1 VTCEHTHHPIQRQ
14 CVGHISDTGSVG
26 GSFLR
31 KQKIQDKVNKI
42 FLKGAR
48 DEILRYWVESRLMVK
63 PQIL

>member
-1 VTCEHTHHPIQRQ
+1 M
-14 CVGHISDTGSVG
+14 G

-48 DEILRYWVESRLMVK
+48 DEIPRYWVESRLMVK